1 MNYILNIGDLVT
13 GKTKDVTYS
22 CLGLGTCLGVF
33 LQDRSLG
40 ISGGAHIMLPDNE
53 STVFSYFKYGSVSA
67 ALDEMMQ
74 QFKVLGSNLNTLRAK
89 VAGGASIYTDS
100 LSTGERN
107 VASVTLYLKNHG
119 IYIAAMD
126 VGGTY
131 NRAARFDCGTGT
143 LHVNVPQT
151 NEYRTY

>member
-22 CLGLGTCLGVF
+22 CLGLGTCVGVF
-33 LQDRSLG
+33 LQDRSRG
-40 ISGGAHIMLPDNE
+40 ISGGAHIMLPDDE
-53 STVFSYFKYGSVSA
+53 SNVFSYFKYGSVSA
-67 ALDEMMQ
+67 ALGEMLQ

-89 VAGGASIYTDS
+89 VTGGACMYTDS
-100 LSTGERN
+100 LSTGQRN
-107 VASVTLYLKNHG
+107 VAAVTLYLKSNG

-131 NRAARFDCGTGT
+131 NRAARFECSTGT
-143 LHVNVPQT
+143 LHVSIPQT
-151 NEYRTY
+151 NEHRTY